1 MFYIIL
7 FLCLIIVQAKIKPY
21 SPFAGKTKHEANE
34 IKNFLSLPL
43 SDKTKRIY
51 GNPVVQ
57 DPYVIK

>member
-1 MFYIIL
+1 
-7 FLCLIIVQAKIKPY
+7 VQAKIKPY